1 MKTQQEFN
9 KFDEK
14 HPEFW
19 EMFCMFTQKAFKSGR
34 KKYSARTI
42 YELMRWHTEV
52 DEGSLFKCNNDWVPF
67 YARKWNNATGI
78 NFFEIRNQGVRKQNE
93 KLTEAK

>member
-1 MKTQQEFN
+1 
-9 KFDEK
+9 
-14 HPEFW
+14 
-19 EMFCMFTQKAFKSGR
+19 
-34 KKYSARTI
+34 
-42 YELMRWHTEV
+42 MRWHTEV
-52 DEGSLFKCNNDWVPF
+52 DEGGLFKCNNDWVPF